1 VSSLTRSAACGLRGA
16 RRVTP
21 RDDRTIVRRYLAHEA
36 AGLPIEPEARPRLF
50 GEYLVQHRA
59 ITREQLLR
67 ALIDRERRGGRIGD
81 SIVRLG
87 YCTRWLVELFAR
99 AHQPR

>member
-1 VSSLTRSAACGLRGA
+1 MR
-16 RRVTP
+16 P
-21 RDDRTIVRRYLAHEA
+21 RDDRAFVRRYLAHEA
-36 AGLPIEPEARPRLF
+36 AGLPIEPEGRPQLF
-50 GEYLVQHRA
+50 GEYLVEHRA

-67 ALIDRERRGGRIGD
+67 ALIDRENCGGRIGD

-99 AHQPR
+99 AYRPRR